1 MTLEATELSL
11 QNPEANNFQPAYGSE
26 VIDASVNSLIERDQ
40 YAEVRETVGLGVT
53 NVLAPTQDVSG
64 VLRADHPDFASP
76 GGIGASV
83 FKDRGSVELADF
95 VGPIAIAEMPRD
107 NDAAGVDSDSTVSVI
122 NLKSGTY
129 KEFRIQL
136 RDNGDSSDPFT
147 GIGNIVI

>member
-1 MTLEATELSL
+1 MTLGATELSL

-76 GGIGASV
+76 GGIGAL
-83 FKDRGSVELADF
+83 KVERAYEQFL
-95 VGPIAIAEMPRD
+95 MPGICVVCQAPCA
-107 NDAAGVDSDSTVSVI
+107 NA
-122 NLKSGTY
+122 
-129 KEFRIQL
+129 Q
-136 RDNGDSSDPFT
+136 DP
-147 GIGNIVI
+147 VKQ

>member
-1 MTLEATELSL
+1 MLFRSL
-11 QNPEANNFQPAYGSE
+11 
-26 VIDASVNSLIERDQ
+26 
-40 YAEVRETVGLGVT
+40 
-53 NVLAPTQDVSG
+53 DVFG

-107 NDAAGVDSDSTVSVI
+107 NDAAGVDSDSSVSVI

-129 KEFRIQL
+129 RDFRIQL

-147 GIGNIVI
+147 GIGIDDSTVLVPVIEGLRPVGSNVTLL